1 MEIITT
7 NDCHKVTFT
16 REEFRQAMSSE
27 DNLLEFYKRIIW
39 MCAENERR
47 TLKNENVKTQL

>member
-1 MEIITT
+1 MEFITT
-7 NDCHKVTFT
+7 NECHKVTFT

-39 MCAENERR
+39 TCAENERR
-47 TLKNENVKTQL
+47 ISTNENDQTQL